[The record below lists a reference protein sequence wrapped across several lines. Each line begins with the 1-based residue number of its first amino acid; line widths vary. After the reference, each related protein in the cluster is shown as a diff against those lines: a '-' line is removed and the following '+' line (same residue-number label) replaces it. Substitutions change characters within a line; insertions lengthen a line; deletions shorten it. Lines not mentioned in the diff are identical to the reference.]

1 MSVRAIKSKIGSV
14 KNIKKI
20 TKAMEMVSVSKMQK
34 AVAAA
39 FATRQYAA
47 RALEVMAHV
56 SHHRFLRHPL
66 LHRGTGDKHLVV
78 VIASNKGL
86 AGGYNAHIRKKLA
99 ELNETHKEDLGVVAI
114 GKYAQI
120 AARANGLKVEAS
132 FTDLPE
138 DVRVADI
145 HAITTLLK
153 DEFENGEYNHVYV
166 LYTSYRS
173 ALVHKARVRT
183 LLPISEH
190 VVKVMLEEVEL
201 LDEDDAPQPEPKSM
215 SQYIFEPGEI
225 EVANTILPRLVEM
238 VLFQTILES
247 RASEH
252 SARMLAMKNATD
264 NANELVN
271 SLTLKYNKLR
281 QASITQEIA
290 EISSAAEALG

>member
-1 MSVRAIKSKIGSV
+1 MSIKAIKTKIVSV

-34 AVAAA
+34 AVAAT
-39 FATRQYAA
+39 FATRDYAA
-47 RALEVMAHV
+47 RALEVLAHV
-56 SHHRFLRHPL
+56 SQHRFLRHPL
-66 LHRGTGDKHLVV
+66 LHKGTGEKHLVV

-86 AGGYNAHIRKKLA
+86 CGGYNAQVRKKLR
-99 ELNETHKEDLGVVAI
+99 ELKETNDNQLDVIAV
-114 GKYAQI
+114 GKYAEI
-120 AARANGLKVEAS
+120 AARAHGLHIAAS
-132 FTDLPE
+132 FIDLPE
-138 DVRVADI
+138 EVHVADI
-145 HAITTLLK
+145 HAISALVR
-153 DEFENGEYNHVYV
+153 DEFVHGDYGHVYV

-183 LLPISEH
+183 LLPITEH
-190 VVKVMLEEVEL
+190 VVNVILEEVEHI
-201 LDEDDAPQPEPKSM
+201 EEDAPRPEAKNL

-252 SARMLAMKNATD
+252 GARMIAMKNATD
-264 NANELVN
+264 NANELVEN
-271 SLTLKYNKLR
+271 LTLRYNKLR